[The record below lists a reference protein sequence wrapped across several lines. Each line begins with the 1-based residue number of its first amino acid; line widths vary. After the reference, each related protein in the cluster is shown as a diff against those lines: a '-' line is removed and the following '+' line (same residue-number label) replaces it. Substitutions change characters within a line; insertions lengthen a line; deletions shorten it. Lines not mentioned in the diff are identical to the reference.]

1 MGCCSSSGTDPLLLV
16 SNRDIFDT
24 SKNPKSVCRSI
35 GSIRESYTIIKTL
48 GSGSLGNVFLVKD
61 KRSGLERAAKE
72 LIKSMMNQNEL
83 DGFFYELS
91 LLKSIVK
98 PK

>member
-1 MGCCSSSGTDPLLLV
+1 MGCCTSSGTDPLLLL
-16 SNRDIFDT
+16 SSRDAIDI
-24 SKNPKSVCRSI
+24 SKKPKSVVRSI

-72 LIKSMMNQNEL
+72 MIKSMMNQNEL
-83 DGFFYELS
+83 EAFFCELS
-91 LLKSIVK
+91 LLKSIVI
-98 PK
+98 PI